1 MRPAI
6 LAPASF
12 VTLAAGG
19 LIFAVCHPVSVSG
32 QAENPAS
39 SVSSTSQ
46 SVIPVVSVDFSNPGL
61 SPSHWT
67 ISLHP
72 DGSGHFRSEMGSV
85 GTDSA
90 GEMQIPNVSRDIQ
103 LSPRFAETV
112 FDTAEHHS
120 WFNEKCESNLKVAF
134 QGVKTLSYSGP
145 DGTGSCAFNFS
156 RDKEIQGLGDSFV
169 AVAQTILE
177 GVRLEMLLQH
187 DPLGLDKE
195 IETLSQ
201 AAQDG
206 RAQQI
211 GVIRGILERLA
222 QDDNVMEMV
231 RKRARTL
238 LARAET

>member
-6 LAPASF
+6 LAPACF
-12 VTLAAGG
+12 AMLAACG
-19 LIFAVCHPVSVSG
+19 LISTSC
-32 QAENPAS
+32 QAEGPAHDAS
-39 SVSSTSQ
+39 ATTPRSDT
-46 SVIPVVSVDFSNPGL
+46 PVVIVDFSNPGL

-67 ISLHP
+67 LSLHP
-72 DGSGHFRSEMGSV
+72 DGSGHFHSEMGSV
-85 GTDSA
+85 VAADTD
-90 GEMQIPNVSRDIQ
+90 GEMQVPNINRDIQ
-103 LSPRFAETV
+103 LSQRFAETV
-112 FDTAEHHS
+112 FETAQHHS
-120 WFNEKCESNLKVAF
+120 WFNEKCESHLKVAF

-145 DGTGSCAFNFS
+145 EGKGSCAFNFS
-156 RDKEIQGLGDSFV
+156 RDKDIQGLGDSFV

-195 IETLSQ
+195 IKTLSD
-201 AAQDG
+201 AAEDG

-211 GVIRGILERLA
+211 CVIRGILERLA
-222 QDDNVMEMV
+222 GDDNVMEMV

>member
-6 LAPASF
+6 FASACF
-12 VTLAAGG
+12 VTFAALAA
-19 LIFAVCHPVSVSG
+19 LSASCQTENPTPVVSG
-32 QAENPAS
+32 AS
-39 SVSSTSQ
+39 PSAN
-46 SVIPVVSVDFSNPGL
+46 PVVSVDFSNPGL

-67 ISLHP
+67 LSLHP
-72 DGSGHFRSEMGSV
+72 DGSGQFHSEMGSV
-85 GTDSA
+85 AADSG
-90 GEMQIPNVSRDIQ
+90 GEMQVPNVNRDIQ

-112 FDTAEHHS
+112 FETAQHHS
-120 WFNEKCESNLKVAF
+120 WFNEDCESHLKVAF
-134 QGVKTLSYSGP
+134 QGIKTISYFGP
-145 DGTGSCAFNFS
+145 GGKGSCAFNFS

-169 AVAQTILE
+169 AVAETILE
-177 GVRLEMLLQH
+177 GVRLEMLLEH

-195 IETLSQ
+195 IKTLSE

-211 GVIRGILERLA
+211 CVIRGILERLA

>member
-6 LAPASF
+6 FASACLVAFAAFAAASANCQTDNPAP
-12 VTLAAGG
+12 G
-19 LIFAVCHPVSVSG
+19 VSG
-32 QAENPAS
+32 VSPAA
-39 SVSSTSQ
+39 T
-46 SVIPVVSVDFSNPGL
+46 PVVSVDFSNPSL

-67 ISLHP
+67 LILHP
-72 DGSGHFRSEMGSV
+72 DGSGHFHSEMGSV
-85 GTDSA
+85 AADSS
-90 GEMQIPNVSRDIQ
+90 GEMQVPNVNRDIQ

-112 FDTAEHHS
+112 FETAQHHS
-120 WFNEKCESNLKVAF
+120 WFNEKCESHLKVAF
-134 QGVKTLSYSGP
+134 QGIKMLSYSGP
-145 DGTGSCAFNFS
+145 EGNGSCAFNFS

-169 AVAQTILE
+169 AVAETILE

-187 DPLGLDKE
+187 DPLGLAKE
-195 IETLSQ
+195 IKSLSE

-211 GVIRGILERLA
+211 CVIRGILERLA
-222 QDDNVMEMV
+222 QDDNVLEMV